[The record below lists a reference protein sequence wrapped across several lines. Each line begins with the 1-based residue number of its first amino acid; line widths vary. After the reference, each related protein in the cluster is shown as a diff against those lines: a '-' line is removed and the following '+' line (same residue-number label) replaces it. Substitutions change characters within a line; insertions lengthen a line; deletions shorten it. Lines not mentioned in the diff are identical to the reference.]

1 MLGSKNY
8 VSILGDAFSKEY
20 HAKSTS
26 GHSVDLS
33 NLTSQKF
40 TDLLEKL
47 IKIINSISISMR
59 DKAKQMQDELLRQK
73 ADPQKKQQSL

>member
-73 ADPQKKQQSL
+73 ADPQKK